1 MFWFLDRKGDKGPF
15 TNYVYKRRGV
25 GGRGIFNTVP
35 LGNWLEKKKVTAII
49 IKQQFGFAMSTT

>member
-35 LGNWLEKKKVTAII
+35 LGNWLEKKK
-49 IKQQFGFAMSTT
+49 